1 MGWLTRAIK
10 DDNIHPSATSENAH
24 QHTPNTWL
32 IPLVFHNRASHWLP
46 SLSVHGNQTSHS
58 WDTIRPWKF
67 KVKGQGQRDLSLHS
81 IHSNHC
87 LGVSHQGIL
96 STPIPYIPWQSGLPF
111 PKYNLTLKIQSKV
124 KVKGT
129 LVSVTSS
136 WLIFFCFTSIG
147 STIPKIW
154 QIECSTGGKW
164 IWNLFKKLLKKKS
177 DRIPP
182 KLNQFDNMRR
192 GIYLPSFVPTLLW
205 GQGKFCPVLV
215 A

>member
-1 MGWLTRAIK
+1 MVSLPNTCFLALYLSQYLTGPCTYQVGRWHVRNHQLFATGKTYASSVGWLTRAIK

-24 QHTPNTWL
+24 QHTPTTWL
-32 IPLVFHNRASHWLP
+32 ISLVFHIRASHWLP

-67 KVKGQGQRDLSLHS
+67 KVKGQGQRDFSLHS
-81 IHSNHC
+81 IHSNHF

-147 STIPKIW
+147 PTIPKIW

-164 IWNLFKKLLKKKS
+164 IWNF
-177 DRIPP
+177 I
-182 KLNQFDNMRR
+182 
-192 GIYLPSFVPTLLW
+192 
-205 GQGKFCPVLV
+205 
-215 A
+215 